1 MADWRATG
9 LDSSREWRTILPIA
23 VALIVFRSAI
33 FVFWP
38 QSYFDSDQAIFG
50 LMAKHIAEGR
60 AFPLFMYGQTYMLA
74 AEAWLAAPL
83 FLIAG
88 ASVAAL
94 KFPLL
99 IINIAIALLLARM
112 FYRDV
117 GLRPW
122 LALVATLFFVL
133 PAPGT
138 SAMFVEAGG
147 GNIETP
153 LYVVLMWLTRN
164 RPNWCGLVLGIGFVN
179 REFTLY
185 GLAALLTIEAAQRV
199 LFTRQGILRRL
210 RMFRTAAEVWLVVTW
225 LKQYSPAAGPGTSPR
240 DLYQASGASDNVG
253 QVWNRICI
261 DPSKWFEGVLA
272 GLTTHLPHLFGMT
285 VQPLVDYGIDSRTSQ
300 GLPWGG
306 LLLIG
311 LFGIAAVRITMTIAG
326 QRRWRS
332 EYDACAY
339 LVLSAAFSFG
349 AYTLLRCGVLG
360 VMRYDLLSVVGAAAL
375 AAWYLRVEH
384 IRAIAAA
391 WLVLMLTWVAATGA
405 AHGRLW
411 AEYVSH
417 PPTSVK
423 RMVISELEAA
433 GIRYAYADYW
443 LAYYITFLTNE
454 AIIVHATDS
463 SRIAE
468 YQRIV
473 DAHRDEAIRVSRTPC
488 PGGREVIR
496 RVYFCSP

>member
-9 LDSSREWRTILPIA
+9 LDSSREWRTIVPIA
-23 VALIVFRSAI
+23 IVLIVFRSAI
-33 FVFWP
+33 FIFWP
-38 QSYFDSDQAIFG
+38 HSYFDSDQAIFG

-74 AEAWLAAPL
+74 AEAWLAAPV

-99 IINIAIALLLARM
+99 IINVAIALLLARI
-112 FYRDV
+112 FYREV

-138 SAMFVEAGG
+138 AAAFVEAGG

-153 LYVVLMWLTRN
+153 LYVVLIWLTRN

-185 GLAALLTIEAAQRV
+185 GLAALLTLEAAHGV
-199 LFTRQGILRRL
+199 LFTREGIVRRL

-225 LKQYSPAAGPGTSPR
+225 LKQYSPAAGPGTSPQ
-240 DLYQASGASDNVG
+240 DLHQASNNVG
-253 QVWNRICI
+253 QIWNRICI
-261 DPSKWFEGVLA
+261 DPSKWFEGVSG
-272 GLTTHLPHLFGMT
+272 GLTTHLPRLFGMT
-285 VQPLVDYGIDSRTSQ
+285 VQPLLDYGIDSRTRQ

-311 LFGIAAVRITMTIAG
+311 LFGIAVVRITMTIAG
-326 QRRWRS
+326 QRRWRP

-349 AYTLLRCGVLG
+349 AFTLLRCGVLG
-360 VMRYDLLSVVGAAAL
+360 VMRYDLLSVVGAAGL

-384 IRAIAAA
+384 VRAVAAV

-405 AHGRLW
+405 AHERLW
-411 AEYVSH
+411 AEYVRH
-417 PPTSVK
+417 PPASVK
-423 RMVISELEAA
+423 GMVISELKAA

-454 AIIVHATDS
+454 AIIVYATDS

-468 YQRIV
+468 YQRVV
-473 DAHRDEAIRVSRTPC
+473 DAHHDEAIRVSRTPC
-488 PGGREVIR
+488 PAGREVVR
-496 RVYFCSP
+496 GVYFCSP